1 MQSYYSAGCRF
12 TLVLLSIFLQ
22 RTCHAFLAPRPTT
35 LLQHHAAVSARTLHA
50 SARSMIPPPLQLGF
64 VSSLLTAQED
74 VDVVAG
80 VDMDQAAAASAAA
93 FSDSIVTFDGTI
105 QTMVIVFGVVVLILA
120 GMKAYSGQ
128 MDAAIEEVLVDFE
141 ATLKRSYPQRWQDM
155 EEQLTGLGGDERD
168 IELLRIMEELQQKE
182 PAFMTQLT
190 KKMGK

>member
-1 MQSYYSAGCRF
+1 
-12 TLVLLSIFLQ
+12 
-22 RTCHAFLAPRPTT
+22 
-35 LLQHHAAVSARTLHA
+35 
-50 SARSMIPPPLQLGF
+50 MIPPPLQLGF
-64 VSSLLTAQED
+64 ASSLLTAQED

-80 VDMDQAAAASAAA
+80 VDMDQAAAAASAAA

-105 QTMVIVFGVVVLILA
+105 QTMVIVFGVVVLVLA
-120 GMKAYSGQ
+120 GMKAYAGQ

>member
-1 MQSYYSAGCRF
+1 
-12 TLVLLSIFLQ
+12 
-22 RTCHAFLAPRPTT
+22 
-35 LLQHHAAVSARTLHA
+35 
-50 SARSMIPPPLQLGF
+50 MIPPPLQLGF

-141 ATLKRSYPQRWQDM
+141 ATLKRSYPQRWQVV
-155 EEQLTGLGGDERD
+155 EEKLQGLGGDERD